1 MFFFFFFSSRR
12 RHTRY
17 IGDWSSDVC
26 SSDLRRIV
34 SELEKRCRSLSRYP
48 KRGAPVI
55 SRRGVPLRRLVV
67 GQYLIF
73 YEVTDEKVFINAVV
87 HGARDY
93 EPLVELRT
101 SAAKDD

>member
-1 MFFFFFFSSRR
+1 MRVEFSLGAR
-12 RHTRY
+12 
-17 IGDWSSDVC
+17 GDLIAIFDY
-26 SSDLRRIV
+26 LRPRNPRAARRIV

-48 KRGAPVI
+48 ERGAPVI